1 MSDTHHNSESKGY
14 DNDQSPY
21 THPDIHTHHD
31 EAAGVGIRK
40 KLMQV
45 FWILFAIT
53 AIEFLIAFIMG
64 RGTGRNLIFIG
75 LTLVKAGYIVAVF
88 MHLKDEVRS
97 LVMTILIPLTFV
109 LWLILVVLIEGG
121 FYGKGWFLG
130 L

>member
-1 MSDTHHNSESKGY
+1 MADTHHNTHSKGY

-21 THPDIHTHHD
+21 DHPDVHLHHD
-31 EAAGVGIRK
+31 ESKGSKIRK
-40 KLMQV
+40 KIWQV

-53 AIEFLIAFIMG
+53 AVEFIIAFVLD
-64 RGTGRNLIFIG
+64 RGAFRNMLFIG

-88 MHLKDEVRS
+88 MHLKDEIRS
-97 LVMTILIPLTFV
+97 LMMTILIPLAFV
-109 LWLILVVLIEGG
+109 LWLILCLLIEGG